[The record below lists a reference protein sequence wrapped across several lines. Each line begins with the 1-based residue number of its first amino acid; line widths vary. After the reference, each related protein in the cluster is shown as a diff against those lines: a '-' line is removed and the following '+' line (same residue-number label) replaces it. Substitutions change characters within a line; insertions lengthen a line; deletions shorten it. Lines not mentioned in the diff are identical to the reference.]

1 MESKSK
7 GVSRLCVLLMLA
19 ASLSVTALFGCD
31 GTNVR
36 EGIFD
41 YQLSEHTADISFICN
56 GYASRLELVY
66 SGGERV
72 VDFTYP
78 EELSGL
84 SVCYGENGA
93 RVAFGELSVEAPE
106 ALTTIPRILAE
117 VFSLREDMIV
127 GIQSYTD
134 GDESFTTV
142 DTSNIT
148 VTLDRDGIPVKAE
161 GVACGV
167 SFSATIEN
175 FCRK

>member
-1 MESKSK
+1 MKSKSK
-7 GVSRLCVLLMLA
+7 GVIRVCVLLVIA
-19 ASLSVTALFGCD
+19 VSLSATALLGCD

-41 YQLSEHTADISFICN
+41 YELSGHTADISFICN
-56 GYASRLELVY
+56 GYASQFELVY
-66 SGGERV
+66 SGGERI

-78 EELSGL
+78 EELRGL
-84 SVCYGENGA
+84 SICYGENGA

-106 ALTTIPRILAE
+106 ALTIIPRILTE

-127 GIQSYTD
+127 GIRSYTD

-167 SFSATIEN
+167 SFSAAIES